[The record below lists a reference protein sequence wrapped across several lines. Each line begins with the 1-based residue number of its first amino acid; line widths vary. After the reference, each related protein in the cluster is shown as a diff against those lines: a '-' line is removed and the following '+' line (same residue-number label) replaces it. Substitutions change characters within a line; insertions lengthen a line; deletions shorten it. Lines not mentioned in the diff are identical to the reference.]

1 MPTPHGTRGA
11 LAFSAD
17 EVRVVRRVL
26 AEALRPGRTA
36 AAAGPACRTV
46 VAPRAPAHTPA
57 HLQAHVLDCLRLAAA
72 VDDALEEAA
81 RTRAFLLAELRR
93 YRHALPG
100 TAAGY
105 LERLRAAL
113 ADGYVPGSADLAAL
127 RALRALPCGT
137 AEHQRRT
144 ALLRRCE
151 ILADHDVRLR
161 LEAHMPA
168 PRRLPTPPP
177 VPALAE
183 PPAEEPGKEPNKE
196 QERPEE
202 SPAPEPEEPRPQP
215 HRPRPRPEPGRRTPT
230 PAEIWPPH
238 RRPHHP
244 PKSRSA

>member
-26 AEALRPGRTA
+26 AEALRPSPTAA

-46 VAPRAPAHTPA
+46 VAPRGPAHP
-57 HLQAHVLDCLRLAAA
+57 QAHVLDCLRLAAA

-93 YRHALPG
+93 YREALPG

-113 ADGYVPGSADLAAL
+113 ADGYVPGSADLAAV

-137 AEHQRRT
+137 VEHGRRT
-144 ALLRRCE
+144 VLLRRCE
-151 ILADHDVRLR
+151 ALADHDVRLR

-168 PRRLPTPPP
+168 PRRLLPLPG
-177 VPALAE
+177 PALAE
-183 PPAEEPGKEPNKE
+183 PPAEEPGKEPE
-196 QERPEE
+196 QPDQ
-202 SPAPEPEEPRPQP
+202 SPAPKPEEPRPQP
-215 HRPRPRPEPGRRTPT
+215 QPQPHPRPKPGRRTPT

-244 PKSRSA
+244 PQSRSA